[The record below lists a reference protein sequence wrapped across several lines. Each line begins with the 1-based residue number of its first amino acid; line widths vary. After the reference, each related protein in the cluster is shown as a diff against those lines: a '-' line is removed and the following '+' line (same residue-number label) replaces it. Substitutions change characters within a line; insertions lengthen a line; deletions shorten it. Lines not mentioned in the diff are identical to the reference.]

1 MSNLEQ
7 PKINTTLL
15 WRNYKKNN
23 DMRARELLIEQYTP
37 LVKYVAGRLAMN
49 MPSNVEIDDL
59 ESYGI
64 FGLLDA
70 IEKYDETRN
79 VKFET
84 YASTRIRGAIIDGLR
99 AVDWVPRS
107 VRSKA
112 RRLEEQIQE
121 LTNTLGRYPTDS
133 EIAAALDVSEEHYF
147 EMLDEVKSTSL
158 LSLDEN
164 IGTEK
169 SDDTIT
175 MVDLVAD
182 PNEDVDHKI
191 LHHESLEELAAAI
204 DELSERERLVISLY
218 YHDDLTLKEIG
229 HILEVSESRISQIH
243 TKAILTLRSKLR

>member
-1 MSNLEQ
+1 MEQ
-7 PKINTTLL
+7 QKKNTTQL
-15 WRNYKKNN
+15 WHDYKQNH
-23 DMRARELLIEQYTP
+23 DMRARDLLIEKYTP

-49 MPSNVEIDDL
+49 MPNNVEIDDL

-99 AVDWVPRS
+99 ATDWVPRS

-112 RRLEEQIQE
+112 RRLEEQIQQ
-121 LTNTLGRYPTDS
+121 LTNTLGRNPTDN
-133 EIAAALDVSEEHYF
+133 EIAVSLEVSEEQYF
-147 EMLDEVKSTSL
+147 EILDQVKSASL
-158 LSLDEN
+158 LSLDEHV
-164 IGTEK
+164 GSEK
-169 SDDTIT
+169 SDDAIS
-175 MVDLVAD
+175 MVDLIAD
-182 PNEDVDHKI
+182 PGEDVDHTI
-191 LHHESLEELAAAI
+191 LHNESLAELAAAI

-218 YHDDLTLKEIG
+218 YHDELTLKEIG
-229 HILEVSESRISQIH
+229 HVLEVSESRISQIH

>member
-1 MSNLEQ
+1 M
-7 PKINTTLL
+7 NTTLL

-182 PNEDVDHKI
+182 PNEDVDHQI